1 MAKQV
6 IIGAIEE
13 VLGEYILNIDK
24 ENLKIA
30 ALRGK
35 VRLENVQLD
44 GDLLGSH
51 ILGAVGLAGFGI
63 LSCWAKSVKITVPLT
78 NLEKEPTRFEM
89 RGVHLICLPLLPS
102 TAHKMYGAGTAV
114 DPRCTLRTRAK
125 RSKLVRFEDNFM
137 SGRIPNEGPPAKRVL
152 RAVREVERALQK
164 KRSRKK
170 SNKQDDD
177 EEENSFSL
185 DSLASDFNE
194 MDMESINGDSSEE
207 KNSKDP
213 DLQGG
218 FPDFPRDWKVK
229 LREKVM
235 RNLVASMHD
244 IHVRCEVSE
253 GGLDFCHP
261 DHRKPKI
268 FQDRKSEG
276 GLKADQRAF
285 ALGFTLDNFIMRTAN
300 ENWEVGSHEKTKATS
315 EKDHLGPNPYDA
327 RNNKLISFE
336 NYCMYWDDD
345 PSFLISETDVV
356 KSHDHKLSA
365 EKVQARV
372 AAAMAALFR
381 VQEPGQKI
389 RESLQISGQTR
400 VERDVV
406 REQPHQYCFEGFN
419 FQVRQKLSNRL
430 EPGPISCQAAFPP
443 FHWDVKIRPH
453 QYVQYQKLKSA
464 MLSQQRFDTMLRQ
477 RPNQSPLH
485 NPRGWWK
492 YAISCVTTR
501 PNSRPWHDVL
511 RIARSRSR
519 YVELVMRKMSRSYE
533 GSGFHA
539 GLSESES
546 AELLALEGLLPIEAL
561 MAFHLLALRKF
572 IQSPYFQAD
581 GISKDELSTKS
592 AQSPARGM
600 LKGKS
605 KLTRM
610 FRSSKSKSFYNEV
623 ESNPVSPLRPPI
635 PTVASSSTAANSMS
649 LLEFMTERLGKKPWC
664 SNFKLIHAKLSVTL
678 MTTKDVEIAKL
689 EAETTGNVRS
699 MGPGNRKYFFDVTK
713 FEIVDGQ
720 TSGIALGDDGKI
732 LVVQATG
739 EENQSD
745 NVTLAD
751 ILESASSGFD
761 SRVVSGFMELPPA
774 GVVCRVASAKDLSS
788 TKLSLSAHPATLV
801 WTRPCFDAIAEFFG
815 APSTEMQTELTLHLK
830 NAATP
835 LARKAQ
841 LALLSPTSVFLH
853 INVAAP
859 KIWVPFSS
867 RGTDGALFLDAG
879 HFRMA
884 CTKGDGQTSMNWD
897 IDARDIQANFA
908 RWHMLQIKER
918 IMNPVPF
925 AIVESP
931 SNGVTSIIRPFH
943 VRVVSGLQEWQHAAD
958 AVPAGS
964 SAYKGPVSCIDI
976 TISPICLN
984 LVDAEVLARAI
995 GKWYAQGIVR
1005 VRGRVSSRVR
1015 FHPNSAAKVSD
1026 DSTTDATD
1034 AESSRRMLFRAQHS
1048 MPHSLSVTVE
1058 KIEMALEGHSKAAT
1072 FSDEKSIES
1081 LENSILDYAP
1091 PTRTYVVEVFQI
1103 AVRRSK
1109 HNETTETKFLVTDAS
1124 IVQLEDAGSYVPM
1137 KRRHEATESQYSIL
1151 ERGNRSEG
1159 QGQNPVSSPGQFGG
1173 AQFAQNE
1180 DGPPCRAA
1188 ILNASLFHDRME
1200 HLDEVEIDIDSVI
1213 LRVTPTSLKDCVK
1226 GIRKIVE
1233 LVQLMTREMERKVHE
1248 EGRKARQRDRDG
1260 TSLLRKSLNICF
1272 LFLHITYFS
1281 DRRRRYPIR
1290 NFTPYLPSILGRL
1303 GSYRST

>member
-6 IIGAIEE
+6 IIGVIEE

-24 ENLKIA
+24 EHLKIA

-35 VRLENVQLD
+35 IRLENVQLD

-51 ILGAVGLAGFGI
+51 VLGAVGLSGFGI
-63 LSCWAKSVKITVPLT
+63 LSCWAKTVKITIPLT
-78 NLEKEPTRFEM
+78 NLEKEPTRCEM
-89 RGVHLICLPLLPS
+89 RGVHLICVPLLPS
-102 TAHKMYGAGTAV
+102 TAHKMYGAGTPV
-114 DPRCTLRTRAK
+114 DPRCTLRTRTK

-137 SGRIPNEGPPAKRVL
+137 SGRIINEGPPAKRVL

-170 SNKQDDD
+170 GHKQDED
-177 EEENSFSL
+177 EEESSFSL
-185 DSLASDFNE
+185 HSLASDFND
-194 MDMESINGDSSEE
+194 MDMDSINGDSSEE
-207 KNSKDP
+207 KNSKDS

-218 FPDFPRDWKVK
+218 FPDLPRDWKVK

-261 DHRKPKI
+261 DHRKPKK
-268 FQDRKSEG
+268 FQGRKSEG
-276 GLKADQRAF
+276 GLKTDQRAF
-285 ALGFTLDNFIMRTAN
+285 ALGFTLDNFIVRTAN
-300 ENWEVGSHEKTKATS
+300 EKWEVGSHEKAKATS

-327 RNNKLISFE
+327 RSNKLISFE

-356 KSHDHKLSA
+356 KSNDHKLSA
-365 EKVQARV
+365 EKVQTRI

-381 VQEPGQKI
+381 EQEPGQKI
-389 RESLQISGQTR
+389 RESLQISGQKR
-400 VERDVV
+400 IERDVV
-406 REQPHQYCFEGFN
+406 RDQPHQYCFEGFN
-419 FQVRQKLSNRL
+419 FQVRLKLSNRL
-430 EPGPISCQAAFPP
+430 EPGAVSCQAEFPP

-453 QYVQYQKLKSA
+453 QYIQYQKLKSA

-477 RPNQSPLH
+477 RPNQSPLQ

-492 YAISCVTTR
+492 YTISCVTTR

-546 AELLALEGLLPIEAL
+546 AELLALEDLLPIEAL
-561 MAFHLLALRKF
+561 LAFHLLALRKF
-572 IQSPYFQAD
+572 TQSPYFQAE
-581 GISKDELSTKS
+581 GISKDEMSTKS
-592 AQSPARGM
+592 AQSPGRGM

-623 ESNPVSPLRPPI
+623 ESKPVSPLRPPI

-649 LLEFMTERLGKKPWC
+649 LLEFMTERLGKKAWY

-678 MTTKDVEIAKL
+678 ITTKDVEIAKL

-699 MGPGNRKYFFDVTK
+699 TGPGSRNYFFDVTK
-713 FEIVDGQ
+713 FEIVDSQ
-720 TSGIALGDDGKI
+720 TSGASLGDDGKI

-739 EENQSD
+739 EDNQSD
-745 NVTLAD
+745 DVALAG
-751 ILESASSGFD
+751 ILESASSGLN
-761 SRVVSGFMELPPA
+761 SRVVSSFMELPPA
-774 GVVCRVASAKDLSS
+774 GVVCRIASAKDLSS

-801 WTRPCFDAIAEFFG
+801 WTRPCFDALAEFFG

-841 LALLSPTSVFLH
+841 LALLSPTSVLLH

-884 CTKGDGQTSMNWD
+884 CTKGDGQSSMTWD

-918 IMNPVPF
+918 IMNPVPSS
-925 AIVESP
+925 IVDSP

-943 VRVVSGLQEWQHAAD
+943 VRVVSDVQEWQRATD
-958 AVPAGS
+958 AVPDGS
-964 SAYKGPVSCIDI
+964 GAYRGPVSCIDI

-1015 FHPNSAAKVSD
+1015 SHQN
-1026 DSTTDATD
+1026 STTDATD
-1034 AESSRRMLFRAQHS
+1034 AESSRRIQFRAQHS

-1058 KIEMALEGHSKAAT
+1058 KIEMALEGHSKAAA

-1103 AVRRSK
+1103 AVRRSN
-1109 HNETTETKFLVTDAS
+1109 HNETTATKFLVTDAS

-1137 KRRHEATESQYSIL
+1137 KSRHEATESQYSIL

-1159 QGQNPVSSPGQFGG
+1159 QGQNPVSSPGRFGNVKL
-1173 AQFAQNE
+1173 AQNE
-1180 DGPPCRAA
+1180 DDPSRRAP
-1188 ILNASLFHDRME
+1188 ILNASLFHDRMA

-1260 TSLLRKSLNICF
+1260 TSLLRKSLHIYLFIF
-1272 LFLHITYFS
+1272 LTSCLFS
-1281 DRRRRYPIR
+1281 DRRRRYPIGI
-1290 NFTPYLPSILGRL
+1290 FTAYFPSILGRL
-1303 GSYRST
+1303 GSYRSTKIRRG